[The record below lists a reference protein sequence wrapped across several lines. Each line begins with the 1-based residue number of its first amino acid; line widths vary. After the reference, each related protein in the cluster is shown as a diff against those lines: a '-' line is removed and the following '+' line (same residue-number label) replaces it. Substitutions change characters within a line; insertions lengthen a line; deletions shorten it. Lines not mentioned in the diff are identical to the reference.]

1 MEPNSNAWLMCF
13 LRNISTMHTPMPLEK
28 EELMRVTTASFV
40 DGYLSELRKQL
51 PKKSH
56 SSKIGLI

>member
-1 MEPNSNAWLMCF
+1 
-13 LRNISTMHTPMPLEK
+13 MHTPMPLEK

-40 DGYLSELRKQL
+40 DGYLRELRKQL